1 MLAVEF
7 RGVSKRFRRRSVS
20 ANYGTL
26 KALLAGAS
34 RPDVGPPIEVL
45 RDVSF
50 QTSVGETLG
59 VIGRNG
65 SGKTTLLKVAAGIYR
80 PDSGTARI
88 TGRTVSLIELGL
100 GFHPDFTGR
109 ENVMVTGLLHGLT
122 RQELR
127 DKFDHIVE
135 FADLGGFID
144 EPVRT
149 YSSGMCMRLGFA
161 AAIHSDPEILLI
173 DEVFAVGDGLF
184 VDKCIA
190 WMDGFQRSGGTIVVA
205 SHDLQLVR
213 QRCGRALW
221 LDGGQVRAIGDAR
234 EVAGGYERWMASANP
249 DAEATQFTAG
259 RG

>member
-7 RGVSKRFRRRSVS
+7 RTVTKRFRRRSVT

-26 KALLAGAS
+26 KALLAGAQ
-34 RPDVGPPIEVL
+34 RLEAPPPIEAL

-50 QTSVGETLG
+50 QTAAGETLA

-80 PDSGTARI
+80 PDLGTVRT
-88 TGRTVSLIELGL
+88 TGRRVSLIELGL
-100 GFHPDFTGR
+100 GLHPDFTGR
-109 ENVMVTGLLHGLT
+109 ENVMVIGLLHGLT
-122 RQELR
+122 RRELR
-127 DKFDHIVE
+127 DQFDRIVE
-135 FADLGGFID
+135 FAGIDGFID

-161 AAIHSDPEILLI
+161 AAIHSAPEILLI

-190 WMDGFQRSGGTIVVA
+190 WMERFQRSGGTIVVA
-205 SHDLQLVR
+205 SHDLSLVR
-213 QRCGRALW
+213 QRCDHALW

-234 EVAGGYERWMASANP
+234 EVADAYIAWMANNRVVSS
-249 DAEATQFTAG
+249 
-259 RG
+259 